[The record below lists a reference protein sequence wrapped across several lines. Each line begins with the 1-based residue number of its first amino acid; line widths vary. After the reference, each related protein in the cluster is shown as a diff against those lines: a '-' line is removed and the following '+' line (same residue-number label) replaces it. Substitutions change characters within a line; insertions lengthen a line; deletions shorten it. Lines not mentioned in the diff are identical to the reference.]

1 MSRVVRVLPD
11 EPAVDREFD
20 YVLTDSVIESSEC
33 SEVRVGTV
41 VRVDLR
47 GRRVRGWITALDVRP
62 QEGLKLREIKKIS
75 SYGPP
80 ASLVDLA
87 NWASGHWLGSRVHFL
102 RTATHDRTVTAI
114 PAGKSPDYTKFTTN
128 NLAEE
133 AFNRGGAVVRT
144 PPTSDDVGI
153 AIAAAAHGR
162 TLILVPTVSRCQ
174 RLAVALKRA
183 GVEVAL
189 YPTEWQDSAAGSVTI
204 GTRSAAWAPID
215 PLDAVLVIDEH
226 DQAYQ
231 QESAPT
237 WHARDV
243 VLERARRDGARWV
256 ITSPTP
262 SLEALTCGAPLLTPD
277 RRTER
282 GGWPIIELVDLRSEA
297 PTAGSWCSEYL
308 ARSLRSSR
316 RTVCVVNRKGRARFA
331 YCDHCGELARS
342 EETGK
347 ALGLDGDRLVHPI
360 DGDDRPAVCSA
371 CSSTKFRRVK
381 LGVTGV
387 SEELEHIARR
397 PVTEVDASTERLPDG
412 ADLYVGTEAIF
423 HRLDKAELVAFLDF
437 DQEILAPRYRAVEEA
452 MSLIVHAARLVGARE
467 NGGRI
472 LIQTRMPQHPVLQ
485 AAINADPGS
494 VARTELEM
502 RKQLR
507 QPPES
512 HWAVISG
519 SSAAEFVE
527 RLGQRDGLE
536 VMNANNTRW
545 RVRSNDRELLLETL
559 RNVER
564 PTGRLRI
571 EINPLRA

>member
-20 YVLTDSVIESSEC
+20 YLLPDEVLEASDC
-33 SEVRVGTV
+33 SEVRVGSV
-41 VRVDLR
+41 VRIDLR
-47 GRRVRGWITALDVRP
+47 GRRVRGWVTGLDVTP
-62 QEGLKLREIKKIS
+62 QEGLKLRPIKKIS

-87 NWASGHWLGSRVHFL
+87 TWASGHWLGSRAHFL
-102 RTATHDRTVTAI
+102 RTATHDRVVSFIDQET
-114 PAGKSPDYTKFTTN
+114 PPKYTKFTTN
-128 NLAEE
+128 SLAEE

-144 PPTSDDVGI
+144 PPTSDDVAI
-153 AIAAAAHGR
+153 AIAATAQGR
-162 TLILVPTVSRCQ
+162 TLILVPTLSRSQ

-183 GVEVAL
+183 GIDVAL
-189 YPTEWQDSAAGSVTI
+189 YPKDWQASASGSVTI

-215 PLDAVLVIDEH
+215 SLDAVLVIDEH
-226 DQAYQ
+226 NEAYQ

-243 VLERARRDGARWV
+243 ALERARRDGARWV

-277 RRTER
+277 RKTER
-282 GGWPIIELVDLRSEA
+282 AGWPIIELVDLRNEA
-297 PTAGSWCSEYL
+297 PTAGSWCSEHVSRL
-308 ARSLRSSR
+308 LRSSR
-316 RTVCVVNRKGRARFA
+316 RAVCVLNRKGRARFA

-347 ALGLDGDRLVHPI
+347 ALGLDGNRLVHPT
-360 DGDDRPAVCSA
+360 DGDDRPAVCSV

-387 SEELEHIARR
+387 SEELKHIARR
-397 PVTEVDASTERLPDG
+397 PVVEVDASTEVLPTG

-423 HRLDKAELVAFLDF
+423 HRVDSTDLVAFLDF
-437 DQEILAPRYRAVEEA
+437 DQEILAPRYRAAEEA
-452 MSLIVHAARLVGARE
+452 MSLIAQAARLVGPRE
-467 NGGRI
+467 SGGRI
-472 LIQTRMPQHPVLQ
+472 LIQTRVPEHPVLQ

-494 VARTELEM
+494 VARIELEM

-507 QPPES
+507 QPPEA

-527 RLGQRDGLE
+527 RLGNPDGLE
-536 VMNANNTRW
+536 VMNSNNKRW
-545 RVRSNDRELLLETL
+545 RIRSDDRQLMLELLSK
-559 RNVER
+559 VDR

>member
-1 MSRVVRVLPD
+1 MSQVVRVLPD

-20 YVLTDSVIESSEC
+20 YLLTDEVVESSEC
-33 SEVRVGTV
+33 TEVRIGTV

-62 QEGLKLREIKKIS
+62 QQGLKLSAIKKIS

-80 ASLVDLA
+80 AALVDLA
-87 NWASGHWLGSRVHFL
+87 TWASRHWLGSRVHFL
-102 RTATHDRTVTAI
+102 RTATHDRIVSSV
-114 PAGKSPDYTKFTTN
+114 PQEKSPQYTKFITN
-128 NLAEE
+128 SLAEE

-144 PPTSDDVGI
+144 PPTSDDVAI
-153 AIAAAAHGR
+153 AIAAATQGQA
-162 TLILVPTVSRCQ
+162 LILVPTLARSQ
-174 RLAVALKRA
+174 RLAVAMKRA
-183 GVEVAL
+183 GIEVAL
-189 YPTEWQDSAAGSVTI
+189 YPKDWRASAGGSVTI

-226 DQAYQ
+226 DEAYQ

-243 VLERARRDGARWV
+243 VLERARRNGARWV

-282 GGWPIIELVDLRSEA
+282 AGWPIIEIVDLRSEA
-297 PTAGSWCSEYL
+297 PMAGSWCSEQL
-308 ARSLRSSR
+308 SRSLRNNR
-316 RTVCVVNRKGRARFA
+316 RAVCVVNRKGRARFA
-331 YCDHCGELARS
+331 YCDQCGELARS
-342 EETGK
+342 EKTGK
-347 ALGLDGDRLVHPI
+347 ALGLDGDRLVHPA

-371 CSSTKFRRVK
+371 CSSRKFRRVK

-387 SEELEHIARR
+387 REELEHIARR
-397 PVTEVDASTERLPDG
+397 PVTEVDASTEVLPSDI
-412 ADLYVGTEAIF
+412 DLYVGTEAIF
-423 HRLDKAELVAFLDF
+423 HRIDSTDLVAFLDF
-437 DQEILAPRYRAVEEA
+437 DQELLAPRYRAAEEA
-452 MSLIVHAARLVGARE
+452 MSLIAHAARLVGPRE

-472 LIQTRMPQHPVLQ
+472 LIQTRVPQHPVLQ
-485 AAINADPGS
+485 AVINADPGS

-507 QPPES
+507 QPPEA

-519 SSAAEFVE
+519 ASAAEFVE
-527 RLGQRDGLE
+527 RLGNPDGLE
-536 VMNANNTRW
+536 VMNANNKRW
-545 RVRSNDRELLLETL
+545 RVRSDDRELMLEIL
-559 RNVER
+559 SNVER
-564 PTGRLRI
+564 PAGRLRI

>member
-1 MSRVVRVLPD
+1 VSRVVRVLPD

-20 YVLTDSVIESSEC
+20 YLLPDEVLEASDC
-33 SEVRVGTV
+33 SEVRIGSV
-41 VRVDLR
+41 VRIDLR
-47 GRRVRGWITALDVRP
+47 GRRVRGWVTGLDVKP
-62 QEGLKLREIKKIS
+62 QAGLKLRQVKKIS

-80 ASLVDLA
+80 PSLVDLA
-87 NWASGHWLGSRVHFL
+87 TWASRHWLGSRAHFL
-102 RTATHDRTVTAI
+102 RTATHDRIVSSIAQEA
-114 PAGKSPDYTKFTTN
+114 PLKYKKFTTN
-128 NLAEE
+128 SLAEE

-144 PPTSDDVGI
+144 PPTSDDVAI
-153 AIAAAAHGR
+153 AIAAAAQGR
-162 TLILVPTVSRCQ
+162 ALILVPTLSHSQ

-183 GVEVAL
+183 GIDVAL
-189 YPTEWQDSAAGSVTI
+189 YPKDWQASASGSVTI

-215 PLDAVLVIDEH
+215 SLDAVLVIDEH
-226 DQAYQ
+226 SEAYQ

-277 RRTER
+277 RKTER
-282 GGWPIIELVDLRSEA
+282 AGWPIIELVDLRNEA
-297 PTAGSWCSEYL
+297 PTAGSWCSEYVSRL
-308 ARSLRSSR
+308 LRSSR
-316 RTVCVVNRKGRARFA
+316 RAVCVLNRKGRARFA
-331 YCDHCGELARS
+331 YCDRCGELARS

-360 DGDDRPAVCSA
+360 DGDDRPAVCSV

-397 PVTEVDASTERLPDG
+397 PVVEVDASTETLPAG

-423 HRLDKAELVAFLDF
+423 HRVDSTDLVAFLDF
-437 DQEILAPRYRAVEEA
+437 DQEILAPRYRAAEEA
-452 MSLIVHAARLVGARE
+452 MSLIAQAARLVGPRE
-467 NGGRI
+467 SGGRI
-472 LIQTRMPQHPVLQ
+472 LIQTRVPEHPVLQ

-494 VARTELEM
+494 VARIELEM

-507 QPPES
+507 QPPEA
-512 HWAVISG
+512 HWAVVSG

-527 RLGQRDGLE
+527 RLGNPDGLE
-536 VMNANNTRW
+536 VMNSNNKRW
-545 RVRSNDRELLLETL
+545 RIRSDDRQLMLELLSK
-559 RNVER
+559 VER

>member
-1 MSRVVRVLPD
+1 MSLVVRVLPD

-20 YVLTDSVIESSEC
+20 YLLTDEVVESSDC
-33 SEVRVGTV
+33 AEVRIGTV
-41 VRVDLR
+41 VRIDLR
-47 GRRVRGWITALDVRP
+47 GRRVRGWITALGVRP
-62 QEGLKLREIKKIS
+62 QEGIKLREIKKIS

-80 ASLVDLA
+80 EALVNLA
-87 NWASGHWLGSRVHFL
+87 TWASRHWLGSRVHFL
-102 RTATHDRTVTAI
+102 RTATHDRVVSSI
-114 PAGKSPDYTKFTTN
+114 PREKVSQYTKFTTN

-133 AFNRGGAVVRT
+133 AFSRGGAVVRT
-144 PPTSDDVGI
+144 PPASDDVGI
-153 AIAAAAHGR
+153 AIAAAAQGR
-162 TLILVPTVSRCQ
+162 TLILVPTLARSQ
-174 RLAVALKRA
+174 RLAVAMKRA
-183 GVEVAL
+183 GIDVSL
-189 YPTEWQDSAAGSVTI
+189 YPKDWQASAGGSVTI

-226 DQAYQ
+226 DEAYQ

-282 GGWPIIELVDLRSEA
+282 AGWPIIELVDLRSEA
-297 PTAGSWCSEYL
+297 PTAGSWCSEHL

-316 RTVCVVNRKGRARFA
+316 RAVCVVNRKGRARFA

-347 ALGLDGDRLVHPI
+347 ALGLDGDRLVHPT
-360 DGDDRPAVCSA
+360 DGDDRPAVCSM

-397 PVTEVDASTERLPDG
+397 PVTEVDASTEVVSAD

-423 HRLDKAELVAFLDF
+423 HRIDNSDLVAFLDF
-437 DQEILAPRYRAVEEA
+437 DQEILAPRYRAAEEA
-452 MSLIVHAARLVGARE
+452 MSLIVHAARLVGPRE

-472 LIQTRMPQHPVLQ
+472 LIQTRMPEHPVLQ

-494 VARTELEM
+494 VARAELEI

-507 QPPES
+507 QPPEA

-527 RLGQRDGLE
+527 RLGNPHGLE
-536 VMNANNTRW
+536 VMNSNNKRW
-545 RVRSNDRELLLETL
+545 RIRSDDRQQLLELLS
-559 RNVER
+559 NVER

>member
-20 YVLTDSVIESSEC
+20 YLLPDEVLEASDC
-33 SEVRVGTV
+33 SEVRVGSV
-41 VRVDLR
+41 VRIDLR
-47 GRRVRGWITALDVRP
+47 GRRVRGWVTGLDVTP
-62 QEGLKLREIKKIS
+62 QEGLKLRPIKKIS

-87 NWASGHWLGSRVHFL
+87 TWASGHWLGSRAHFL
-102 RTATHDRTVTAI
+102 RTATHDRVVSFIDQET
-114 PAGKSPDYTKFTTN
+114 PPKYTKFTTN
-128 NLAEE
+128 SLAEE

-144 PPTSDDVGI
+144 PPTSDDVAI
-153 AIAAAAHGR
+153 AIAATAQGR
-162 TLILVPTVSRCQ
+162 TLILVPTLSRSQ

-183 GVEVAL
+183 GIDVAL
-189 YPTEWQDSAAGSVTI
+189 YPKDWQASASGSVTI

-215 PLDAVLVIDEH
+215 SLDAVLVIDEH
-226 DQAYQ
+226 NEAYQ

-243 VLERARRDGARWV
+243 ALERARRDGARWV

-277 RRTER
+277 RKTER
-282 GGWPIIELVDLRSEA
+282 AGWPIIELVDLRNEA
-297 PTAGSWCSEYL
+297 PTAGSWCSEHVSRL
-308 ARSLRSSR
+308 LRSSQR
-316 RTVCVVNRKGRARFA
+316 AVCVLNRKGRARFA

-347 ALGLDGDRLVHPI
+347 ALGLDGNRLVHPT
-360 DGDDRPAVCSA
+360 DGDDRPAVCSV

-387 SEELEHIARR
+387 SEELKHIARR
-397 PVTEVDASTERLPDG
+397 PVVEVDASTEVLPTG

-423 HRLDKAELVAFLDF
+423 HRVDSTDLVAFLDF
-437 DQEILAPRYRAVEEA
+437 DQEILAPRYRAAEEA
-452 MSLIVHAARLVGARE
+452 MSLIAQAARLVGPRE
-467 NGGRI
+467 SGGRI
-472 LIQTRMPQHPVLQ
+472 LIQTRVPEHPVLQ

-494 VARTELEM
+494 VARIELEM

-507 QPPES
+507 QPPEA

-527 RLGQRDGLE
+527 RLGNPDGLE
-536 VMNANNTRW
+536 VMNSNNKRW
-545 RVRSNDRELLLETL
+545 RIRSDDRQLMLELLSK
-559 RNVER
+559 VDR